1 MRRCHAMVRRVASW
15 MGESAVA
22 MLLAVCAIALSMPVT
37 TVEAAL
43 R

>member
-1 MRRCHAMVRRVASW
+1 MIRRAASW
-15 MGESAVA
+15 MGETAVA
-22 MLLAVCAIALSMPVT
+22 MLLALCVVALSMPVT

>member
-1 MRRCHAMVRRVASW
+1 MVRRVASW

-22 MLLAVCAIALSMPVT
+22 MLLAVGAIALSMPVT

>member
-1 MRRCHAMVRRVASW
+1 MIRRAASW
-15 MGESAVA
+15 LGETAVA
-22 MLLAVCAIALSMPVT
+22 LLLALTVVAVSMPVT

>member
-1 MRRCHAMVRRVASW
+1 MIRRAASW
-15 MGESAVA
+15 MGETAVA
-22 MLLAVCAIALSMPVT
+22 MLLALTVIAVSMPVT